1 MHVLLIQADKAEA
14 RRTVECLHEAGEGPF
29 TLTHTTSLARALEL
43 LATSGF
49 DAVLLDLDLPEVPGM
64 EALEQ
69 VVAGAPG
76 LPVVV
81 LTDPGDG
88 EAGKEAL
95 GRGALEFLVKGEE
108 GPGDLARALRYARER
123 RESAT
128 RLSGSQA
135 DYRAIFDA
143 MNEAILVHDAETLEI
158 VDANRAACELFGRTP
173 DELRGA
179 RIEELASGEP
189 GGPDEPI
196 GELMRRAAAGEAVE
210 LEWGARAGGGE
221 TFWLE
226 VSLKTASIGGRTRL
240 LAVMRDVTA
249 RRSLEAQLV
258 QAQRLEAVGRL
269 AGGLAHDFNNLLQV
283 MLGQGEILIAGL
295 APGDPLRTGVERM
308 MEAAD
313 RAAGLTR
320 QLLAF
325 SRKQVLE
332 PRALNLNT
340 VVRDMEGMLG
350 RLIGEGISMEQRLD
364 PDLGCTMADPA
375 QIEQVIMNLA
385 VNARDAMPDGGTL
398 VIETANVSLD
408 EDYANRHAQVRAGP
422 YVRLAVSDTGS
433 GMDEETLDRI
443 FEPFFTTKQRGKG
456 TGLGL
461 ATVYGIVKQSG
472 GFIWAYSEPGR
483 GSSFK
488 IYLPRT
494 FGAEAEES
502 RSLRIGDRP
511 LGSGETVL
519 LVEDEDSVRSTVRLG
534 LEACGYSVLEA
545 RSPGEALL
553 MAERHPGPVDLILT
567 DVVMPMM
574 GGRELVERLRKI
586 RPDAAVLF
594 MSGYT
599 DNIIA
604 HHGVLEPG
612 VAFLQKPFTRDVLA
626 RKVREAL
633 LAARKEG
640 AFG

>member
-1 MHVLLIQADKAEA
+1 MHVLLIQADPAEA
-14 RRTVECLHEAGEGPF
+14 RRTMDRLRRAEGGPF
-29 TLTHTTSLARALEL
+29 TLVHAADLDQALGAL
-43 LATSGF
+43 SASGF
-49 DAVLLDLDLPEVPGM
+49 DAALLDLDLPGTSGVGAVERVM
-64 EALEQ
+64 AR
-69 VVAGAPG
+69 APG
-76 LPVVV
+76 LPLVV
-81 LTDPGDG
+81 LTGPGD
-88 EAGKEAL
+88 AGAGREAL
-95 GRGALEFLVKGEE
+95 RRGALELLKKAEA
-108 GPGDLARALRYARER
+108 GPEDLARALRYARER
-123 RESAT
+123 RESAA
-128 RLSGSQA
+128 RLLGSQA

-143 MNEAILVHDAETLEI
+143 MNEAILVHDADSLEI
-158 VDANRAACELFGRTP
+158 VDANRAACELFGRGL

-179 RIEELASGEP
+179 RIEDLASGEP
-189 GGPDEPI
+189 GGPREPI
-196 GELMRRAAAGEAVE
+196 GELMRRAAAGDPVE
-210 LEWGARAGGGE
+210 LEWGARARGGE

-226 VSLKTASIGGRTRL
+226 VSLKTATIGGRTRL

-249 RRSLEAQLV
+249 RRTLEAQLV

-283 MLGQGEILIAGL
+283 VLGQGEILIGGL
-295 APGDPLRTGVERM
+295 APGDPLRAGVERM

-325 SRKQVLE
+325 SRNQILE

-340 VVRDMEGMLG
+340 VVRDMEGMLR
-350 RLIGEGISMEQRLD
+350 RLIGEGISMELRLD
-364 PDLGCTMADPA
+364 PDLGCTLADPA

-398 VIETANVSLD
+398 VIETANVNLD
-408 EDYANRHAQVRAGP
+408 EDYANRHAQVKAGP
-422 YVRLAVSDTGS
+422 YVRLAVGDTGS
-433 GMDEETLDRI
+433 GMDEQTLERI
-443 FEPFFTTKQRGKG
+443 FEPFFTTKERGKG

-494 FGAEAEES
+494 FGAEEEP
-502 RSLRIGDRP
+502 RRPAIGDRP

-519 LVEDEDSVRSTVRLG
+519 LVEDEDSVRATVRQG

-553 MAERHPGPVDLILT
+553 MAERHPAALDLVLT

-574 GGRELVERLRKI
+574 GGRELVERLRRV
-586 RPDAAVLF
+586 RPDIAVLF

-604 HHGVLEPG
+604 HHGVLERG
-612 VAFLQKPFTRDVLA
+612 VAFLQKPFTRNVLA

-633 LAARKEG
+633 LAARQPTG
-640 AFG
+640 